1 MDDKKIIAL
10 YFARDERAIEETK
23 ANYGRLLFSIAEN
36 ILHSTPDSE
45 ECESDTYM
53 SAWEA
58 IPPTMPEI
66 LSAYLAKITR
76 NLALNRLRD
85 RGRRLETQL
94 VFEEMAEAIPDM
106 SGDLTEDI
114 ELRDALNDF
123 IGRLDRTKRKIFLSR
138 YFYMRSVREI
148 AREIGATEGSVKVTL
163 TRVRKMLREYLTK
176 RGIVI

>member
-1 MDDKKIIAL
+1 MAAYTKLSVYAT
-10 YFARDERAIEETK
+10 EEQ
-23 ANYGRLLFSIAEN
+23 G
-36 ILHSTPDSE
+36 
-45 ECESDTYM
+45 
-53 SAWEA
+53 
-58 IPPTMPEI
+58 EI
-66 LSAYLAKITR
+66 LSAYLARITR

-94 VFEEMAEAIPDM
+94 VFEEIAEAIPDT

>member
-1 MDDKKIIAL
+1 MDDKRILAL

-23 ANYGRLLFSIAEN
+23 ASYGRLLFSIAQN
-36 ILHSTPDSE
+36 ILHSVPDGD
-45 ECESDTYM
+45 ECEDDTYM
-53 SAWEA
+53 SAWNA

-66 LSAYLAKITR
+66 FSAYLAKIPR

-94 VFEEMAEAIPDM
+94 VYEEIAEAIPDT
-106 SGDLTEDI
+106 SGDITEDI

-123 IGRLDRTKRKIFLSR
+123 IGRLDKTKRKIFLSR
-138 YFYMRSVREI
+138 YFYMRSIRDI
-148 AREIGATEGSVKVTL
+148 AKELGATEGSIKVNL
-163 TRVRKMLREYLTK
+163 TRTRKMLREYLTK

>member
-1 MDDKKIIAL
+1 M
-10 YFARDERAIEETK
+10 
-23 ANYGRLLFSIAEN
+23 LL
-36 ILHSTPDSE
+36 H
-45 ECESDTYM
+45 
-53 SAWEA
+53 
-58 IPPTMPEI
+58 
-66 LSAYLAKITR
+66 
-76 NLALNRLRD
+76 
-85 RGRRLETQL
+85 
-94 VFEEMAEAIPDM
+94 VFEEMAEAIPDT